1 MTSAQPPV
9 WEAET
14 RAFYERRGIT
24 GRVGSGSRPAVLV
37 IDMTKAFTDADHPVG
52 ADQTSAVEAI
62 ARLLAVSRA
71 GGVPSFFTTLA
82 FQPDGSD
89 AGVWGQKM
97 PALLSLRRDDPAA
110 VEVDDRIAP
119 VEGESVLNKRAPS
132 AFFGTGLP
140 GLLTPLGIDTLIVVG
155 CSTSGCVRASVIDA
169 VSYGYRVIVPIEC
182 VSDRAPGPHQ
192 ANLFDIDAKYG
203 DAMPLDQVIAFLSAL
218 PGATTGTVGGA
229 R

>member
-1 MTSAQPPV
+1 MTSGQPPV

-14 RAFYERRGIT
+14 RAFYERRGIS
-24 GRVGSGSRPAVLV
+24 GRVGGGSRPALLV
-37 IDMTKAFTDADHPVG
+37 VDMTRAFTNPDHPVG
-52 ADQTSAVEAI
+52 ADQTSPVEAI

-71 GGVPSFFTTLA
+71 SGVPAFFTSLA
-82 FQPDGSD
+82 YEPDGSD

-119 VEGESVLNKRAPS
+119 VDGELVLSKRAPS
-132 AFFGTGLP
+132 AFFGTGLT
-140 GLLTPLGIDTLIVVG
+140 GLLTPLGIDTVIVTG
-155 CSTSGCVRASVIDA
+155 CSTSGCIRASVVDA
-169 VSYGYRVIVPIEC
+169 VSYGYRVIVPTEC
-182 VSDRAPGPHQ
+182 VSDRVPGPHQ

-203 DAMPLDQVIAFLSAL
+203 DVMPLDQVIAYLSAL
-218 PGATTGTVGGA
+218 PRSTTGTVGGA

>member
-1 MTSAQPPV
+1 MTSDQPPV

-14 RAFYERRGIT
+14 RAFYERRGIS
-24 GRVGSGSRPAVLV
+24 GHVGGGLRPAVLV
-37 IDMTKAFTDADHPVG
+37 VDMTKAFTNPDHPVG

-71 GGVPSFFTTLA
+71 SGAPTFFTSLA
-82 FQPDGSD
+82 YEPDGSD

-119 VEGESVLNKRAPS
+119 VDGEVVLNKRAPS
-132 AFFGTGLP
+132 AFFGTGLT
-140 GLLTPLGIDTLIVVG
+140 GLLTPLGIDTVIVTG
-155 CSTSGCVRASVIDA
+155 CSTSGCIRASVVDA
-169 VSYGYRVIVPIEC
+169 VSYGYRVIVPAEG
-182 VSDRAPGPHQ
+182 VSDRVTGPHR
-192 ANLFDIDAKYG
+192 ANLFDIDTKYG
-203 DAMPLDQVIAFLSAL
+203 DVMPLDQVIAYLAAL
-218 PGATTGTVGGA
+218 PRPMTGTVGEA